1 MEKYNVTR
9 AMTRDGSARILVI
22 NSKDIVNKA
31 IEYHHT
37 EPTATAALGRIL
49 TAASLMGT
57 MLKEKEDSLTLRFKG
72 DGPLGS
78 AVAVADYKGNV
89 RGYIMHPEV
98 DLPLKTNGKL
108 DVGGG
113 IGHGTLSV
121 VRDDGTGEAHVG
133 STAIVSGEIAE
144 DICAYFAQSEQIPT
158 VCSLG
163 VLVDV
168 DRTCKAAGGIL
179 IQLLPFADEETVDK
193 IEKNVPLLSN
203 ISALFD
209 AGMTNEAI
217 IDRAM
222 SGIEYD
228 IFDDFTAQY
237 ICSCSRERILGAISS
252 FSEKELD
259 ETFADLEKIEVCCHF
274 CDKKYYFTRDE
285 VEAYKKI
292 REEKKNG

>member
-1 MEKYNVTR
+1 
-9 AMTRDGSARILVI
+9 MTRDGSARILVI

-98 DLPLKTNGKL
+98 DLPLKANGKL